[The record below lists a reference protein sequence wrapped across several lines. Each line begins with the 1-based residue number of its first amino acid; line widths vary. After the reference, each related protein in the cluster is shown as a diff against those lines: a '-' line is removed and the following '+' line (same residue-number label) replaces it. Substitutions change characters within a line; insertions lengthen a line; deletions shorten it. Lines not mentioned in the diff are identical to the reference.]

1 MLLFPLADITR
12 ALRPGDAGSLALLGA
27 GALKISRLAM
37 SGRVIQTPR
46 SIRISANEIYAAA
59 SE

>member
-37 SGRVIQTPR
+37 SGRVMQSSR
-46 SIRISANEIYAAA
+46 RHGA
-59 SE
+59 